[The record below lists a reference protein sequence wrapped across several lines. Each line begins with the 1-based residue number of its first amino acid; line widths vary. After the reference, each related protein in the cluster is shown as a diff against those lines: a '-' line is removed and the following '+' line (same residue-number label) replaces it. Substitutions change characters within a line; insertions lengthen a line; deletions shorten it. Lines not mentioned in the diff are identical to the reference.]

1 MSDAKK
7 PGARDISDLKARLG
21 LKKGGGAAEAP
32 APAPGGIPSPPRMG
46 GGGGF
51 VPPPPG
57 VTPPQPARPAI
68 PDARVDPFG
77 AMNAMASHQAVQA
90 QPQIVV
96 VREGEVEKVNKGRG
110 AVLAKWLAIAAIPL
124 VLGFVIG
131 GISYKNQ
138 EYNATIADA
147 TGLVSEIRTIGKP
160 LQSLTDTL
168 LVAKER
174 GPGRQ
179 AFLVGDKQLTA
190 DLEGLGLKAADP
202 APLLHSHL
210 YNMDTKLV
218 EDTLLFYSDLRQ
230 LYALVETHVKL
241 SKGDEKRIA
250 KDSDVAKALRS
261 GARFGVI
268 INVPKKEGDIPQA
281 QIVEVGLPICAGQTT
296 PAPAGCGTADPAGFQ
311 YRPDMTSTAWGS
323 KPWAKAFAPEQV
335 VMLDPSAAV
344 TRAVLQGAESFYDE
358 VSYMKRIQDIESQTQ
373 ALMERRKS
381 IEDRLNR
388 KATESK
394 RFSL

>member
-7 PGARDISDLKARLG
+7 QGGARDISELKARLG
-21 LKKGGGAAEAP
+21 LKKGGGETP
-32 APAPGGIPSPPRMG
+32 APRGASV
-46 GGGGF
+46 GGGF

-57 VTPPQPARPAI
+57 VQPPQPVQPKI
-68 PDARVDPFG
+68 PDARLDPFG
-77 AMNAMASHQAVQA
+77 AMNAMAAHQAVQA

-96 VREGEVEKVNKGRG
+96 VREGEVEQVNKGRG
-110 AVLAKWLAIAAIPL
+110 ATLMKWLAIGAIPL
-124 VLGFVIG
+124 AIGFVIG

-138 EYNATIADA
+138 EYNATISDA
-147 TGLVSEIRTIGKP
+147 TGLVEEIRTIGKP
-160 LQSLTDTL
+160 LQALTDTL

-174 GPGRQ
+174 GAGRQ
-179 AFLVGDKQLTA
+179 GFLVGDKQLTA
-190 DLEGLGLKAADP
+190 DIETLALKPPDAT
-202 APLLHSHL
+202 PLLQSHL
-210 YNMDTKLV
+210 YNMDAKLV

-241 SKGDEKRIA
+241 SKGDEK
-250 KDSDVAKALRS
+250 KVPKGSDVAKAIRQ

-281 QIVEVGLPICAGQTT
+281 EVVEIGLPVCAGQTT
-296 PAPAGCGTADPAGFQ
+296 PAPQGCGSADPAGFQ
-311 YRPDMTSTAWGS
+311 YRPDMTNTAWGS
-323 KPWAKAFAPEQV
+323 KPWGKTFDPSHV
-335 VMLDPSAAV
+335 VMFDSSSAV
-344 TRAVLQGAESFYDE
+344 TRAMLQGADSFFDE
-358 VSYMKRIQDIESQTQ
+358 LSYMKRIQDIESQTQ

>member
-7 PGARDISDLKARLG
+7 QGGARDISELKARLG
-21 LKKGGGAAEAP
+21 LKKGAAETPASGTAP
-32 APAPGGIPSPPRMG
+32 RAGLG
-46 GGGGF
+46 GGVGGGY

-57 VTPPQPARPAI
+57 VQPPQPTRPVI

-96 VREGEVEKVNKGRG
+96 VREGEVEQVNKGRG
-110 AVLAKWLAIAAIPL
+110 AALMKWVAIGTIPL
-124 VLGFVIG
+124 VLGFVVG

-138 EYNATIADA
+138 EYNGTISDA
-147 TGLVSEIRTIGKP
+147 TGLVEEIRTLGKP
-160 LQSLTDTL
+160 LQALTDTL

-179 AFLVGDKQLTA
+179 GFLVGDKQLTA
-190 DLEGLGLKAADP
+190 DIEGLALKAPDANR
-202 APLLHSHL
+202 LLHSRL
-210 YNMDTKLV
+210 YNMDAKLV

-230 LYALVETHVKL
+230 LYALAETHVKL
-241 SKGDEKRIA
+241 SKSDEK
-250 KDSDVAKALRS
+250 KVPKGSDVAKAQRQ

-268 INVPKKEGDIPQA
+268 INVPKKEGDFAQA
-281 QIVEVGLPICAGQTT
+281 EIVEVGLPVCAVGGQ
-296 PAPAGCGTADPAGFQ
+296 PSPQGCGAADPAGFQ
-311 YRPDMTSTAWGS
+311 YRPDMTNTAWGT
-323 KPWAKAFAPEQV
+323 KAWGKTFDAAQV
-335 VMLDPSAAV
+335 VMLDGSSAV
-344 TRAVLQGAESFYDE
+344 TRAILQGADSFFDE